1 MDKRQ
6 LKTRK
11 AIFKAFSKLLE
22 RQSFEHITVQAIID
36 AAEIGRSTF
45 YAHFETKDELLRAIC
60 ADIFEH
66 VFDCVLP
73 QESDPANCGGHK
85 NLELKLG
92 HVLYHLKERQ
102 SELKGLFKSES
113 ANLFMEH
120 FRVHLR
126 GLFARYKDEF
136 STAVP
141 ADYLLNH
148 LAGSF
153 AETVRWWIAEDAA
166 HTPEEVAG
174 FYLAVTERHNTV
186 VRQIDFCPIK
196 CSRCKL
202 Y

>member
-6 LKTRK
+6 LKTRR
-11 AIFKAFSKLLE
+11 AICKAFSKLLE
-22 RQSFEHITVQAIID
+22 KQSFEQITVQAIID
-36 AAEIGRSTF
+36 EAEIGRSTF
-45 YAHFETKDELLRAIC
+45 YAHFETKDELLRVMC

-66 VFDCVLP
+66 VFDCALP
-73 QESDPANCGGHK
+73 QESDPANCAGHK

-92 HVLYHLKERQ
+92 HVLYHLRERK
-102 SELKGLFKSES
+102 SELAGLLKSES
-113 ANLFMEH
+113 ANVFMRYLRE
-120 FRVHLR
+120 HLR
-126 GLFARYKDEF
+126 ALFARYKEEF
-136 STAVP
+136 GSAVP
-141 ADYLLNH
+141 EDYLLNH

-153 AETVRWWIAEDAA
+153 AETVRWWVAEDTA